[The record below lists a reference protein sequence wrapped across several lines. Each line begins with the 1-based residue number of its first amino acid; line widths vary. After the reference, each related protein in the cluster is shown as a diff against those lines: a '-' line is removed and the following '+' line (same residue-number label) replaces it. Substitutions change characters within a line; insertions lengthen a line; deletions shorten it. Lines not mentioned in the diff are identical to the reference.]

1 MKRLKI
7 KEEMQEI
14 VENESYDGYK
24 EFAEELLAE
33 YTPDIALGALLR
45 LAFRSELDQNNY
57 PEIRSFSVDRKGT
70 ARLFLAVGKRDGYT
84 ARKLVDMLKFKCG
97 LRDKYINDV
106 QISDNFSFVSVPFR
120 DAEEVVRKLNRL
132 NRGRRP
138 MAEIARDGE
147 NGAQEA
153 PVRKPR
159 PHKNRGLPDRRADI
173 RPGTEKADAERE
185 AGNARPATPTAYDPA
200 PAHDET
206 VHAEPSHDQTA
217 YDPTSSP
224 RRKLKTK
231 TPPHPDIPDFSKM
244 SNEGFDWSAFMK
256 FDEGTAWGTRREWQ
270 RQGQSDQKRTQDPE
284 KDSHSRPAVAAKGGN
299 GNRKQ

>member
-1 MKRLKI
+1 MAQAQRAPGSSDLQIAEWKKQKLKI

-33 YTPDIALGALLR
+33 YTPDVALGALLR

-159 PHKNRGLPDRRADI
+159 RTKPRITRPPGRHTPRPRKSRRG
-173 RPGTEKADAERE
+173 T
-185 AGNARPATPTAYDPA
+185 
-200 PAHDET
+200 
-206 VHAEPSHDQTA
+206 
-217 YDPTSSP
+217 
-224 RRKLKTK
+224 
-231 TPPHPDIPDFSKM
+231 
-244 SNEGFDWSAFMK
+244 
-256 FDEGTAWGTRREWQ
+256 
-270 RQGQSDQKRTQDPE
+270 
-284 KDSHSRPAVAAKGGN
+284 
-299 GNRKQ
+299 